1 MKKILSAQQ
10 IKATDLFTIQKSK
23 ISSYDLMEKASVKF
37 VQEIIPFIHGKPTVF
52 VFTGSGNNG
61 GDGLAI
67 ARILKEKG
75 FEVNVYFIKLNNS
88 ISDDCAKN
96 LERIEKYR
104 EITHETE
111 FPIIHPEDL
120 IIDALL
126 GVGCNKETTGILG
139 DLIMHLNE
147 SNAKIFSVDIPSG
160 LGCEKMYNENTTIQ
174 AFFTGTFQRAKLS
187 FFLNESAYF
196 IGNKSIIDI
205 GLNENFINE
214 QDSNYYYL
222 VENDVQQAIRKRNR
236 FSHKGNYGHALLI
249 AGSIGKMGAAIL
261 ASKACLHAGAGML
274 TTLVP
279 DGYDHVL
286 NATLPEAMTVNQVDL
301 LNHSFN
307 DLELFQA
314 IGIGSGLGKSSES
327 FELLRK
333 IITESEKPLVID
345 ADGLN
350 LLALHPELL
359 TFLPENSI
367 LTPHPKEF
375 IRIVSPYTDSMDRI
389 QKAKKFTQK
398 YKCILVV
405 KDAITCVV
413 DSSGEVYFNTTGNPS
428 MAKAGSGDVLCG
440 FILGLLSQGYTPLQA
455 ACLAV
460 FYHGKAGDLAAF
472 QHGENHVIAS
482 DLIGFFRMDCA
493 NL

>member
-1 MKKILSAQQ
+1 MKKILSAEQ
-10 IKATDLFTIQKSK
+10 IKAADLFTIQKNK
-23 ISSYDLMEKASVKF
+23 ISSYELMEKASVKF
-37 VQEIIPFIHGKPTVF
+37 LQEIISFIHGKPKIF
-52 VFTGSGNNG
+52 VFAGSGNNG

-67 ARILKEKG
+67 AHMLFEKG
-75 FEVNVYFIKLNNS
+75 FDVNVYFIKVNHT
-88 ISDDCAKN
+88 ISDDCSKN
-96 LERIEKYR
+96 LQKIEKYR
-104 EITHETE
+104 EITDESE
-111 FPIIHPEDL
+111 FPIIHAEDL

-126 GVGCNKETTGILG
+126 GIGCNKEVTGLLG

-147 SNAKIFSVDIPSG
+147 STAKIFSVDIPSG
-160 LGCEKMYNENTTIQ
+160 LGSDKLFNEITTIQ
-174 AFFTGTFQRAKLS
+174 AYFTGTFQRAKLS
-187 FFLNESAYF
+187 FFLNESAMF
-196 IGNKSIIDI
+196 VGKFSIIDI

-214 QDSNYYYL
+214 QVSSYYYL
-222 VENDVQQAIRKRNR
+222 VESDLKLAIHKRNR
-236 FSHKGNYGHALLI
+236 FSHKGHYGHALLI

-261 ASKACLHAGAGML
+261 ASKACLHTGAGML

-286 NATLPEAMTVNQVDL
+286 NATLPEAMTVSQVDL

-333 IITESEKPLVID
+333 IITESDKPLVID

-375 IRIVSPYTDSMDRI
+375 SRIVSTYNDSMERI
-389 QKAKKFTQK
+389 QKAQEFAQK
-398 YKCILVV
+398 HKCILVV

-413 DSSGEVYFNTTGNPS
+413 DSSGEVFFNTTGNPA
-428 MAKAGSGDVLCG
+428 MAKAGSGDVLSG
-440 FILGLLSQGYTPLQA
+440 FILGLLSQGYSPLQA

-460 FYHGKAGDLAAF
+460 FFHGKAGDIAAN
-472 QHGENHVIAS
+472 QQGENHVLAS
-482 DLIGFFRMDCA
+482 DLIDYFRMNA
-493 NL
+493 G